1 VGKHSYPAIQT
12 RYGATC
18 IGYGKNMMN
27 TLDLS
32 IESLEKIDAPLS
44 LMGDEIP
51 GYLAALLGTA
61 VVIVVVT

>member
-1 VGKHSYPAIQT
+1 
-12 RYGATC
+12 
-18 IGYGKNMMN
+18 MMN